1 MILDGYACA
10 TMRCVVVVRKSGLH
24 YRVYKEFW

>member
-10 TMRCVVVVRKSGLH
+10 TQAGVVVVRKSGLH
-24 YRVYKEFW
+24 YRVYMKSW